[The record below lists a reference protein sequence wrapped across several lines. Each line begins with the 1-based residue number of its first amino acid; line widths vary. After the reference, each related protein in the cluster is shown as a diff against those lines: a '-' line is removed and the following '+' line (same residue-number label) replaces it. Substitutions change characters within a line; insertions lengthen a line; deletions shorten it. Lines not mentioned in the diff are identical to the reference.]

1 MDFNKSPIVL
11 FRNINF
17 CWGPGNFGNDPDY
30 PEKKILIILAGL
42 NGSYKANY
50 VLQAVVKAYQNVA
63 IYPIFNQNIL
73 QNLH

>member
-1 MDFNKSPIVL
+1 VDQVPYVRLEEENLVL
-11 FRNINF
+11 KDGGNINF

-50 VLQAVVKAYQNVA
+50 VL
-63 IYPIFNQNIL
+63 
-73 QNLH
+73 